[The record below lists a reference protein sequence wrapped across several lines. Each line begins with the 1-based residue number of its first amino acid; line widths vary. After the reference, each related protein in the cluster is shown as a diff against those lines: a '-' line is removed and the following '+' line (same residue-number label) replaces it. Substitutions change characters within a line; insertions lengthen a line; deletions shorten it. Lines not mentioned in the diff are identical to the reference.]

1 MTTIAMH
8 TMKAQDLRVG
18 NWVEFIDF
26 PAKYFTKV
34 TPKILSIINDYPKNH
49 TWFSVPLTPE
59 ILEKCGFKKWDKF
72 NIFSI
77 EFKNGNE
84 IQIDL
89 NKGEVFL
96 GGSESCVS
104 NMGFYSNAKYLHQL
118 QNLYF
123 ALTGE
128 ELEVNL

>member
-59 ILEKCGFKKWDKF
+59 IVEKCGFDKEEVTADHGAIWR
-72 NIFSI
+72 N
-77 EFKNGNE
+77 NGFH
-84 IQIDL
+84 IASHHSYKGFRL
-89 NKGEVFL
+89 LGFHNKSVPIL
-96 GGSESCVS
+96 
-104 NMGFYSNAKYLHQL
+104 YLHQL
-118 QNLYF
+118 QNLFF